1 MTSMGRMLIAL
12 GASLVALVLFSIV
25 LYGIPLAA
33 ALVTV
38 ACSAVTIAVLI
49 GHLWARERREARG

>member
-1 MTSMGRMLIAL
+1 MLIGL
-12 GASLVALVLFSIV
+12 VASLAALALFSV
-25 LYGIPLAA
+25 VVYGMPLAA

-38 ACSAVTIAVLI
+38 ACSAVTIAVLV